1 MTTPDPTRAT
11 PATEPATRPSRT
23 EDQGERKAHVLTKH
37 SASIVPSIADAIV
50 IKEGEPFFLCPP
62 DGQIDLSGSH
72 GFGLYHHDTR
82 FLSGYELR
90 VAGAKP
96 NPLASTAVTGGL
108 AMLELTAP
116 EIVLGGG
123 RTIAQERLA
132 IRWSRELDGDA
143 ARLVDRITCRS
154 YDADAAR
161 LPIGLEF
168 AADFQDIFTVR
179 GLLRER
185 AGTLHDPRWET
196 GRLIFRYEGHD
207 GVDRTLT
214 ISVQPEPATRDATS
228 CEVWV
233 EVPAHGEAEI
243 EVRLDIDESLKPGA
257 TPIERRAPKGRG
269 ARRQAGHPDSRTED
283 TERSAGDGWPV
294 SVSTDGLSVNAALA
308 RSFDDLLTLRGELG
322 GQRYYAAGVPWFS
335 TLFGRDSLI
344 AAYQTLAYDPRIAE
358 ETLRL
363 LARRQGEQVDDWR
376 DEQPGKIL
384 HELRVGELARLHQ
397 IPQTPYFGSI
407 DATPLFLVLL
417 ARHASWV
424 GSLDLFHELRPN
436 VERALGWIDHFG
448 VLDDSGFVAY
458 DSTTKHAL
466 MNQGWKDSGDA
477 VVTADGEI
485 ATPPIALA
493 EVQGYVYAAK
503 REVASLFERDGDG
516 DLADRL
522 RHEADVLRDRF
533 ERAFWSEGLGCYAL
547 ALEANGQRCEVVTS
561 NAGQVL
567 WSGIAR
573 SDHAQAVGARLL
585 GQDLFGGWG
594 VRTLSSEA
602 AAFNPIGYHLGTVW
616 PHDNGLIAEGLR
628 RYGRDEEAEKIFVA
642 LVEAAMD
649 FPQQRLPE
657 CFAGY
662 ARAEFGTPVRYPV
675 ACHPQAWA
683 AGATPHLLTTS
694 LGLVAEALE
703 GRLRVVRP
711 RLPPF
716 LEQVEV
722 RGLRVGDATVSLAFE
737 RSGGRTT
744 ATVQD
749 LEGDL
754 DVRIE
759 DAGAEAADAPTDEDR
774 IRRPTHAADSA
785 P

>member
-1 MTTPDPTRAT
+1 MTTPDPVR
-11 PATEPATRPSRT
+11 PAPVSGNPTRPSRLS
-23 EDQGERKAHVLTKH
+23 DQGERKAHVLTKH
-37 SASIVPSIADAIV
+37 SASVVRSIADAVV

-62 DGQIDLSGSH
+62 DGQIEVSGSH

-82 FLSGYELR
+82 FLSGYELI

-96 NPLASTAVTGGL
+96 NPLASTAVTGSL
-108 AMLELTAP
+108 AMLELTTP
-116 EIVLGGG
+116 VIDLGDG
-123 RTIAQERLA
+123 RTIAKERLA
-132 IRWSRELDGDA
+132 VRWSRELNGDA

-154 YDADAAR
+154 YDANAAR
-161 LPIGLEF
+161 LPIGLSF
-168 AADFQDIFTVR
+168 AADFEDVFVVR
-179 GLLRER
+179 GLLRELP
-185 AGTLHDPRWET
+185 GKLHDPAWEA
-196 GRLIFRYEGHD
+196 GRLVFRYEGHD

-214 ISVQPEPATRDATS
+214 ISVQPEPAAWAATS

-243 EVRLDIDESLKPGA
+243 EVRMDIDESLKPGA
-257 TPIERRAPKGRG
+257 SPIERRAPKGHG
-269 ARRQAGHPDSRTED
+269 ARRQAGHPDSRTDD
-283 TERSAGDGWPV
+283 TERSGGDGWPV

-344 AAYQTLAYDPRIAE
+344 SAYQTLAFDPRIAE

-363 LARRQGEQVDDWR
+363 LARRQGEHVDDWR
-376 DEQPGKIL
+376 DEQPGRIL
-384 HELRVGELARLHQ
+384 HELRVGELARLHE
-397 IPQTPYFGSI
+397 IPHTPYFGSI

-424 GSLDLFHELRPN
+424 GSLDLFRELRPN
-436 VERALGWIDHFG
+436 VERALEWIDRFG

-477 VVTADGEI
+477 IVTVEGDV

-503 REVASLFERDGDG
+503 REVASLYERDGNRN
-516 DLADRL
+516 LADRL
-522 RHEADVLRDRF
+522 RHEAEALRDRF
-533 ERAFWSEGLGCYAL
+533 ERAFWSEDLGCYAL
-547 ALEANGQRCEVVTS
+547 ALEANGKRCEVATS

-567 WSGIAR
+567 WSGIAGD
-573 SDHAQAVGARLL
+573 DHAQAVAARLL
-585 GQDLFGGWG
+585 RQDLFGGWG

-602 AAFNPIGYHLGTVW
+602 AAYNPIGYHLGTVW

-628 RYGRDEEAEKIFVA
+628 RYGRDEEAEKIFMA
-642 LVEAAMD
+642 LIEAAMD

-662 ARAEFGTPVRYPV
+662 DRAEFGTPVRYPV

-694 LGLVAEALE
+694 LGLVAEAFE
-703 GRLRVVRP
+703 GRLRVIRP

-716 LEQVEV
+716 LEHVNV
-722 RGLRVGDATVSLAFE
+722 RGLRVGAATVSLAFE
-737 RSGGRTT
+737 RTGRRTST
-744 ATVQD
+744 SIQD
-749 LEGDL
+749 LKGDL

-759 DAGAEAADAPTDEDR
+759 DVAR
-774 IRRPTHAADSA
+774 
-785 P
+785 

>member
-1 MTTPDPTRAT
+1 MTTPDPARPTST
-11 PATEPATRPSRT
+11 TVPVRPSRPG
-23 EDQGERKAHVLTKH
+23 DQGERKAHVLTKY
-37 SASIVPSIADAIV
+37 SASVVRSIADAVV

-62 DGQIDLSGSH
+62 DGQIEVSGSH

-82 FLSGYELR
+82 FLSGYELT

-96 NPLASTAVTGGL
+96 NPLASTAVTGSL
-108 AMLELTAP
+108 AMLELTTP
-116 EIVLGGG
+116 EIDLDGGG
-123 RTIAQERLA
+123 TIGKERLA

-161 LPIGLEF
+161 LPIGLSF
-168 AADFQDIFTVR
+168 AADFEDVFVVR
-179 GLLRER
+179 GLLRELP
-185 AGTLHDPRWET
+185 GQLHDPAWES
-196 GRLIFRYEGHD
+196 GRLVFRYEGHD

-214 ISVQPEPATRDATS
+214 ISVKPEPATADAGS

-233 EVPAHGEAEI
+233 EVPGHGEAEI

-257 TPIERRAPKGRG
+257 SPIERRAPKGRG
-269 ARRQAGHPDSRTED
+269 ARRQAAHPDSRTED
-283 TERSAGDGWPV
+283 TKRSGGDGWRV

-344 AAYQTLAYDPRIAE
+344 SAYQTLAFDPRIAE

-363 LARRQGEQVDDWR
+363 LARRQGEHVDDWR
-376 DEQPGKIL
+376 DEQPGRIL
-384 HELRVGELARLHQ
+384 HELRVGELARLHE
-397 IPQTPYFGSI
+397 IPHTPYFGSI

-436 VERALGWIDHFG
+436 VKRALEWIDRFG

-477 VVTADGEI
+477 IVTSDGLI

-503 REVASLFERDGDG
+503 REIASLFERDGNG
-516 DLADRL
+516 DDAGRL
-522 RHEADVLRDRF
+522 RHEAETLRDRF
-533 ERAFWSEGLGCYAL
+533 EQAFWSEDLGCYAL
-547 ALEANGQRCEVVTS
+547 ALEANGKRCEVATS

-567 WSGIAR
+567 WSGIAHD
-573 SDHAQAVGARLL
+573 DHARAVAARLL

-602 AAFNPIGYHLGTVW
+602 TAYNPIGYHLGTVW

-628 RYGRDEEAEKIFVA
+628 RYGRDDEAEKIFVA
-642 LVEAAMD
+642 LIEAAMD

-694 LGLVAEALE
+694 LGLVAEAFE
-703 GRLRVVRP
+703 SRLRVIRP

-716 LEQVEV
+716 LEHVEV
-722 RGLRVGDATVSLAFE
+722 HGLRVGGATVSLAFE
-737 RSGGRTT
+737 RSGRRTT
-744 ATVQD
+744 ASIQD
-749 LEGDL
+749 LEGEL

-759 DAGAEAADAPTDEDR
+759 DVAG
-774 IRRPTHAADSA
+774 
-785 P
+785 

>member
-1 MTTPDPTRAT
+1 MRPTPVTRDPART
-11 PATEPATRPSRT
+11 SRLGD
-23 EDQGERKAHVLTKH
+23 EGERKAHVLTKH
-37 SASIVPSIADAIV
+37 SASVVRSIADAVV

-62 DGQIDLSGSH
+62 DGQIDVSGSH

-82 FLSGYELR
+82 FLSGYELT

-96 NPLASTAVTGGL
+96 NPLASTAVTGSL
-108 AMLELTAP
+108 AVLELTMP
-116 EIVLGGG
+116 EIDLGGG
-123 RTIAQERLA
+123 RAIGKERLA
-132 IRWSRELDGDA
+132 VRWSRELDGDA

-154 YDADAAR
+154 FDADAAR
-161 LPIGLEF
+161 LPIGLSF
-168 AADFQDIFTVR
+168 AADFEDVFAVR
-179 GLLRER
+179 GLLRELP
-185 AGTLHDPRWET
+185 GTLHDPRWET
-196 GRLIFRYEGHD
+196 GRLVFRYEGRD
-207 GVDRTLT
+207 GVGRTLT
-214 ISVQPEPATRDATS
+214 ISVQPEPAALDATS

-257 TPIERRAPKGRG
+257 SPIERRAPKGHR
-269 ARRQAGHPDSRTED
+269 ARRQTAHPDNRTED
-283 TERSAGDGWPV
+283 NERSGGDGWPV

-344 AAYQTLAYDPRIAE
+344 SAYQTLAFDPRIAE

-363 LARRQGEQVDDWR
+363 LARRQGEGVDDWR

-384 HELRVGELARLHQ
+384 HELRVGELARLHE
-397 IPQTPYFGSI
+397 IPHTPYFGSI

-436 VERALGWIDHFG
+436 VERALEWIDRFG
-448 VLDDSGFVAY
+448 VLNDSGFVAY

-477 VVTADGEI
+477 IVTSDGSI

-503 REVASLFERDGDG
+503 REIASLFERDGSD

-522 RHEADVLRDRF
+522 RHEAEALRDRF
-533 ERAFWSEGLGCYAL
+533 EQAFWSDELGCYAL
-547 ALEANGQRCEVVTS
+547 ALEANGKRCEVASS

-567 WSGIAR
+567 WSGIA
-573 SDHAQAVGARLL
+573 DEHHAQAVAARMVA
-585 GQDLFGGWG
+585 QDLFGGWG
-594 VRTLSSEA
+594 VRTLTNEA
-602 AAFNPIGYHLGTVW
+602 TAYNPIGYHLGTVW

-642 LVEAAMD
+642 LIEAAMD

-662 ARAEFGTPVRYPV
+662 ARAEFGTPVRYPF

-694 LGLVAEALE
+694 LGLVAEAFE
-703 GRLRVVRP
+703 SRLRVIRP

-716 LEQVEV
+716 LEHVEV
-722 RGLRVGDATVSLAFE
+722 RGLRVGGASVGLAFG

-744 ATVQD
+744 ASVRD
-749 LEGDL
+749 LKGDL

-759 DAGAEAADAPTDEDR
+759 DAAQ
-774 IRRPTHAADSA
+774 
-785 P
+785 